1 MELNIFESAAVQMD
15 SLNAI
20 TDAFGA
26 AKFAVYVTQLLI
38 GDGIMVC
45 QQDVF
50 RLFKLLTSAN
60 RFIVPM

>member
-1 MELNIFESAAVQMD
+1 MEHSSFEPAAVHMNT
-15 SLNAI
+15 LNAI

-50 RLFKLLTSAN
+50 PLFKLLTSAN

>member
-1 MELNIFESAAVQMD
+1 MESAAARMD
-15 SLNAI
+15 TFNAI

-50 RLFKLLTSAN
+50 LLFKLLTSAN